1 MILLSLRGLRL
12 LIPLLGIGFLIREGQ
27 EVFALRQL
35 TSITLFAS
43 FYLVANYQMAVGRT
57 MSGMD
62 KAKLAGRAARSSGLM
77 FIATL
82 FSALDAALDTIIKD
96 FALSRTD
103 PVAVVLFVS
112 GWLINLLAV
121 LMAVVSMHRFL
132 PVLKAMVQAPSDQL
146 TSP

>member
-1 MILLSLRGLRL
+1 
-12 LIPLLGIGFLIREGQ
+12 
-27 EVFALRQL
+27 
-35 TSITLFAS
+35 
-43 FYLVANYQMAVGRT
+43 
-57 MSGMD
+57 
-62 KAKLAGRAARSSGLM
+62 M